1 MTLPPVIDLHT
12 HSYRSDG
19 TLPPGEVVAAAHQKG
34 ASLLSLTDHDT
45 VSGIEEA
52 RREAQKLDLAFI
64 PGIEINTAELDQ
76 VHILG
81 YGLDVQSPS
90 LKKSLELFRARRR
103 SRVEGILE
111 KLRGLKVPVG
121 MEDVEKVSKESLGR
135 PHVADALRKKGYVKS
150 RQEAFE
156 RFLMRG
162 RPAYVDPMGPSPKE
176 AIETIRESG
185 GVAVLAHPGMVSAL
199 SPGSPDGALKR
210 WVGWGLGGI
219 EAYYPSHS
227 VGQTLRFLEE
237 AGRYN
242 LLATVGSD
250 FHGPRTGREKIAVMK
265 IAREAAEKILEA
277 LC

>member
-1 MTLPPVIDLHT
+1 MIDLHT
-12 HSYRSDG
+12 HSHRSDG
-19 TLPPGEVVAAAHQKG
+19 TLPPGQVVLAAHQKG
-34 ASLLSLTDHDT
+34 VSLLSLTDHDT

-52 RREAQKLDLAFI
+52 RGEAQRLKIVFI
-64 PGIEINTAELDQ
+64 PGIEINTVELDQ

-90 LKKSLELFRARRR
+90 LKRNLEAFRTRRR
-103 SRVEGILE
+103 SRVERILK
-111 KLRGLKVPVG
+111 KLQDLKIPVG
-121 MEDVEKVSKESLGR
+121 MEDVEQVSKESLGR
-135 PHVADALRKKGYVKS
+135 PHVADALRKNGYVKS

-162 RPAYVDPMGPSPKE
+162 RPAYVEPLGPNPKE
-176 AIETIRESG
+176 AIETIREAG
-185 GVAVLAHPGMVSAL
+185 GIPVLAHPGMVSAL
-199 SPGSPDGALKR
+199 NAGSSDGALR
-210 WVGWGLGGI
+210 QWVRWGLGGI

-237 AGRYN
+237 AGRYD

-250 FHGPRTGREKIAVMK
+250 FHGPRTGREKIGIMK
-265 IAREAAEKILEA
+265 VPEEAEKKILEA